1 MTVDQVRSTH
11 SWLQPKA
18 PSSYPGAGLLNRGAF
33 PNLRAPNDS
42 LSPRLL
48 IAVSNDGARL
58 WRQRSPGT
66 SGYHVL
72 KAVSARSLRENNT
85 NSGENILGGPNRIA
99 GDARPFCKCEHQ
111 INFFCSPCPHSS
123 GKLPNQPIR
132 K

>member
-48 IAVSNDGARL
+48 IAVPSDGARL
-58 WRQRSPGT
+58 WRQGSPGT
-66 SGYHVL
+66 SGYYVL
-72 KAVSARSLRENNT
+72 KPLVINVRRLPVGCTTGVRNHGEYHIRSSA
-85 NSGENILGGPNRIA
+85 
-99 GDARPFCKCEHQ
+99 AR
-111 INFFCSPCPHSS
+111 
-123 GKLPNQPIR
+123 GTY
-132 K
+132 